1 MAKDLQGHVRDIVT
15 KTAREAVHSFDG
27 GGSGGPFS
35 GAKGIAAGAGALVLT
50 PLAAKGIGKMARSM
64 GADGIADAPAEAMDS
79 MKSKLGET
87 VGGKISDRLSEKVE
101 EVGGPG
107 GVLKKALGSALP
119 FGGGDDD
126 EDGGGKSGIPGV
138 GKGRRM
144 PIQQSV
150 DIGLPLETVYNQ
162 FTQFEEWPTFMHR
175 ITRVTQEDDC
185 SVGFAVKIWGKTKE
199 FKAEIATQRPDEVVK
214 WRVSEGLTHA
224 GVVSFHELGPRLTR
238 VLMGF
243 DLEPGGM
250 LEKAARGM
258 RFVKRAARADLHRF
272 KAFVEMQEQESGA
285 WRGKIEN
292 GQVVEKHK
300 RSYDRGRDYTEA
312 GDVFSDS
319 GSDSGGAS
327 DRGGS
332 QGSRGARKS
341 SRASR
346 SARRGDGHG
355 SSNRQRASRARG
367 RSNA

>member
-1 MAKDLQGHVRDIVT
+1 MAKDLQDQVRDIVT

-27 GGSGGPFS
+27 GGSGGPLS
-35 GAKGIAAGAGALVLT
+35 GARGIAAGAGALVLT

-64 GADGIADAPAEAMDS
+64 GADGIADAPANAVDS
-79 MKSKLGET
+79 VKSKIGES
-87 VGGKISDRLSEKVE
+87 VGGKISDRLSEKADE
-101 EVGGPG
+101 MGGPG
-107 GVLKKALGSALP
+107 GMLKKALKSALP
-119 FGGGDDD
+119 FGGSDDD
-126 EDGGGKSGIPGV
+126 GEDDGGKGGIPGV

-144 PIQQSV
+144 PVQQSV

-175 ITRVTQEDDC
+175 VARVTQEDDC
-185 SVGFAVKIWGKTKE
+185 TVGFAVKIWGKTKE
-199 FKAEIATQRPDEVVK
+199 FKAQIVTQRPDEVVK

-238 VLMGF
+238 VLLGF
-243 DLEPGGM
+243 DLQPGGM

-292 GQVVEKHK
+292 GKLVEKHK

-312 GDVFSDS
+312 GDVFSDT
-319 GSDSGGAS
+319 GSDSRGGAG
-327 DRGGS
+327 RGGS
-332 QGSRGARKS
+332 QGSRRS
-341 SRASR
+341 SRGSG
-346 SARRGDGHG
+346 SARRGDGHR
-355 SSNRQRASRARG
+355 SSNRQRASQTRS
-367 RSNA
+367 RSNT